1 MSSRYP
7 TVAVLPGTG
16 PESDEEGGSVSSRG
30 SGVSQ
35 VAGPDETLRFTDLVN
50 LHSRACRVVLQPRDG
65 ITRVC
70 GNPRATCTRQR
81 HQGMGEDRPET
92 RVFQQL
98 LHTRPGSIPNPDE
111 GTHLL
116 FAHPEG
122 SA

>member
-50 LHSRACRVVLQPRDG
+50 LHSRAWGERGPYLDRHRKHAFFNSCSTPDRGLFQ
-65 ITRVC
+65 TR
-70 GNPRATCTRQR
+70 TR
-81 HQGMGEDRPET
+81 GYICFSPT
-92 RVFQQL
+92 RKDPL
-98 LHTRPGSIPNPDE
+98 DPSG
-111 GTHLL
+111 GTTSP
-116 FAHPEG
+116 FREIDVAQI
-122 SA
+122 